1 MWNGEPDGVTKF
13 FVGLTKSTYPVL
25 TKGSGVGSQYRLGNN
40 HFIVIDQGGGVR
52 WVSSGSLGSRFNES
66 AIVSTIQSLLPPP
79 NTPPTIT
86 SLIPDQ
92 SGSGTEPIE
101 IDLASFVSD
110 EEDDPQDLMWR
121 AEGFDPEL
129 IGVTENG
136 TEGGTLSFTPKPE
149 VLGQDI
155 SVLLIVLDTQ
165 GGTAE
170 QSIILRWTFLP
181 AVLSVSMED
190 LNFGSVYVG
199 SSRTLNLIVSNGAG
213 SGGEDLEIRPS
224 SESSS
229 FSIGD
234 SSVSVP
240 AGESREISIV
250 YRPVDEV
257 MSTHELTFLT
267 NDPEHEVFGVSL
279 TGSGLPALDL
289 QFAVSDSDFDGD
301 GRIDFDDFFMFAGAF
316 GGTDPVFDLDKSGR
330 VDFDDFFIFA
340 ADFGKIA
347 KPDDG
352 QGGK

>member
-1 MWNGEPDGVTKF
+1 MWDGNPDDVRKI
-13 FVGLTKSTYPVL
+13 FVGLTKTTYPVL
-25 TKGSGVGSQYRLGNN
+25 TKGGRVGSQYRLGNN
-40 HFIVIDQGGGVR
+40 NFIVIDQGGVVR

-101 IDLASFVSD
+101 IDLASYGSD
-110 EEDDPQDLMWR
+110 EEDDPQDLVWR

-129 IGVTENG
+129 IGVREKG
-136 TEGGTLSFTPKPE
+136 TEGGALSFTPKPE

-155 SVLLIVLDTQ
+155 RVLLIVSDTQ
-165 GGTAE
+165 GDTAE
-170 QSIILRWTFLP
+170 QSIILRWTPLP
-181 AVLSVSMED
+181 AVLSVMTD
-190 LNFGSVYVG
+190 KLNFGNVFVG

-213 SGGEDLEIRPS
+213 PGGEDLEIRAS
-224 SESSS
+224 SGSQS

-234 SSVSVP
+234 SSVTVP

-250 YRPVDEV
+250 YRPIDEV

-267 NDPEHEVFGVSL
+267 NDPEREVFGVSL
-279 TGSGLPALDL
+279 TGSGLPPRDI
-289 QFAVSDSDFDGD
+289 QVAVSDTDFDGD
-301 GRIDFDDFFMFAGAF
+301 GRIDFDDFFMFAEAF
-316 GGTDPVFDLDKSGR
+316 GGTDPVFDLDKSGL

-340 ADFGKIA
+340 DDFGKIA
-347 KPDDG
+347 KD
-352 QGGK
+352 QGPGE

>member
-1 MWNGEPDGVTKF
+1 MWDGNPDGVTKF

-25 TKGSGVGSQYRLGNN
+25 TKGGRVGSQYRLGNN
-40 HFIVIDQGGGVR
+40 HFIVIDQGGVVR
-52 WVSSGSLGSRFNES
+52 WVSSGSLGSRFNEN

-86 SLIPDQ
+86 SSIPDQ

-110 EEDDPQDLMWR
+110 EEDGPQDLMWR

-136 TEGGTLSFTPKPE
+136 TEGGMLSFTPKPE

-155 SVLLIVLDTQ
+155 SVLLIVSDTQ

-213 SGGEDLEIRPS
+213 PGGEDLEIRTPPRVRP
-224 SESSS
+224 
-229 FSIGD
+229 
-234 SSVSVP
+234 SVSGTRP
-240 AGESREISIV
+240 SRF
-250 YRPVDEV
+250 RPENPGRSQSCTGRLTKV

-279 TGSGLPALDL
+279 TGSGLPPLDI
-289 QFAVSDSDFDGD
+289 QVAVSDTDFDGD
-301 GRIDFDDFFMFAGAF
+301 GRIDFDDFFMFAAAF
-316 GGTDPVFDLDKSGR
+316 GGTDPVFDLNKSGR

-340 ADFGKIA
+340 TDFGKIA

-352 QGGK
+352 P